1 MAGFKT
7 SGPVRTC
14 RTKYTSTAKI
24 PVSFQ
29 WSQTGSISLTV
40 SFSVLPN
47 PKAHAVSI
55 GITFSPDGRYA
66 YIADTGVS
74 QGTRFPAD
82 PTLPATIYRFD
93 VASNGIWQN
102 RVTFAYVTPG
112 NPDGVHCDSNGYVYA
127 GCGDGL
133 QVWNPAGKLIGK
145 IFLGG
150 VSANF
155 AVSRIWIQ

>member
-1 MAGFKT
+1 MA
-7 SGPVRTC
+7 
-14 RTKYTSTAKI
+14 
-24 PVSFQ
+24 
-29 WSQTGSISLTV
+29 SISLTA
-40 SFSVLPN
+40 SFRLPYEIRKLI
-47 PKAHAVSI
+47 PKNL
-55 GITFSPDGRYA
+55 GITFSPDGKYA

-82 PTLPATIYRFD
+82 PTLPATLYRFNVGPD
-93 VASNGIWQN
+93 GLWSN

-127 GCGDGL
+127 GCGNGL

-145 IFLGG
+145 IFVGG

-155 AVSRIWIQ
+155 AVGRAPMLFDNL